1 MVQKR
6 GMARIQR
13 THHPIFQGSLE
24 TSTFSPIDSAV
35 GCGADSTGPAPVSQA
50 SPSAE
55 ATAQVVFFGTMRIW
69 GICLLQRLSSN
80 VKGSLDRWHAAEECL
95 SRCPLMRL
103 RILFQ
108 VTLLF
113 NTCMMPT

>member
-1 MVQKR
+1 MVSAADYSTHSSFLVLVQKR

-35 GCGADSTGPAPVSQA
+35 ECGADSIGHADVSRV

-55 ATAQVVFFGTMRIW
+55 ATAQVLCFSTMQTW
-69 GICLLQRLSSN
+69 GN
-80 VKGSLDRWHAAEECL
+80 
-95 SRCPLMRL
+95 
-103 RILFQ
+103 
-108 VTLLF
+108 
-113 NTCMMPT
+113 MPASAFE